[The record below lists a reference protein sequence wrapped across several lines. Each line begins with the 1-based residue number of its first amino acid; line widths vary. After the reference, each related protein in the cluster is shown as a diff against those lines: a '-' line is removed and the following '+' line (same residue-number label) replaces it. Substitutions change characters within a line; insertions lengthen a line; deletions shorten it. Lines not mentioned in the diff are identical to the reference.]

1 MGVRIMARELQG
13 IRVIE
18 VGGAVAVPIVGMLM
32 GSWGA
37 EVIHVEPPDKG
48 DNWRHAL
55 GQGMSG
61 FAKPHSVNY
70 YWEHTDRN
78 KKSLALNMGAPE
90 GQAILHKLAATAD
103 VFLNNLRP
111 YELEK
116 FHLTYQ
122 ILSKIN
128 PRLIYANLT
137 GYGQRGPEKNT
148 GGYDSVAFWA
158 RSGVMD
164 LMHDVGVAP
173 NISRPGYG
181 DSITAMSLLA
191 GIMSALYIREKTGVA
206 QELEISLYNT
216 AVWAL
221 GFDIS
226 GCLITGEDAVRP
238 QRKTMGNPIRNVY
251 ETSDHRWIMLGM
263 TNAQHYWSGF
273 CGAID
278 HPELENDPRF
288 ATYDARFKQAGE
300 LVNILDGIFRSRT
313 YGEWIEILSRS
324 KIVWSP
330 VTTPLEVTRDRQ
342 ALANEFFVDWD
353 HPEYGQIKVL
363 NNPIKLSETKAEI
376 TMAAPKLGEQSEE
389 ILKGLGYSESEIQA
403 MKASGAVG

>member
-1 MGVRIMARELQG
+1 MARELQG
-13 IRVIE
+13 LRVIE

-37 EVIHVEPPDKG
+37 DVIHVEPPGKG

-55 GQGMSG
+55 KQGMSG

-78 KKSLALNMGAPE
+78 KKSLALNMGSAE
-90 GQAILHKLAATAD
+90 GQAILHKLVRSAD
-103 VFLNNLRP
+103 VFVNNLRP

-116 FHLTYQ
+116 FQLTYS
-122 ILSKIN
+122 ILKKIN
-128 PRLIYANLT
+128 PKIIYANLT

-164 LMHDVGVAP
+164 MMHDVGVAP

-181 DSITAMSLLA
+181 DSITALSLLA
-191 GIMSALYIREKTGVA
+191 GIMAALYIREKTGVA

-216 AVWAL
+216 ACWVL

-251 ETSDHRWIMLGM
+251 ETRDQRWIMLGM
-263 TNAQHYWSGF
+263 TNAQHYWPAF
-273 CGAID
+273 CQAVGR
-278 HPELENDPRF
+278 PELENDPRF
-288 ATYDARFKQAGE
+288 ATYDARFQHSE
-300 LVNILDGIFRSRT
+300 VLVGILDGVFRSKT
-313 YGEWIEILSRS
+313 FVEWIEILGQS

-342 ALANEFFVDWD
+342 ALENGFFVEWN
-353 HPEYGQIKVL
+353 HPQYGPIQVL
-363 NNPIKLSETKAEI
+363 DNPIRLSETKAEI
-376 TMAAPKLGEQSEE
+376 TMPGPGIGEHSEE
-389 ILKGLGYSESEIQA
+389 ILKELGYGKAEIQA
-403 MKASGAVG
+403 LKAAGTIG